1 MPLRRGKKQNIIKLS
16 NSVKHASTKSKRPQ
30 NLMPHFTHNILS
42 NFLLFLIRESV
53 QNEIHVKLFS
63 IQIIWGLNILVLLL
77 LLFQPLLLSWMGREE
92 TGGTTRV
99 TFPLA
104 SGRKTWKQSRTTFRS
119 MLDDAW
125 SKPAARN
132 NVRYRRATK
141 F

>member
-1 MPLRRGKKQNIIKLS
+1 
-16 NSVKHASTKSKRPQ
+16 
-30 NLMPHFTHNILS
+30 MPHFTHNILS
-42 NFLLFLIRESV
+42 IFLISFCLIWESI
-53 QNEIHVKLFS
+53 QNEIHFNVFP
-63 IQIIWGLNILVLLL
+63 IQNIWGLNIVVLLL
-77 LLFQPLLLSWMGREE
+77 VLVFQPLLLSWMGREE

-132 NVRYRRATK
+132 NVQYRWAMKLSNTSYANTGSH
-141 F
+141 